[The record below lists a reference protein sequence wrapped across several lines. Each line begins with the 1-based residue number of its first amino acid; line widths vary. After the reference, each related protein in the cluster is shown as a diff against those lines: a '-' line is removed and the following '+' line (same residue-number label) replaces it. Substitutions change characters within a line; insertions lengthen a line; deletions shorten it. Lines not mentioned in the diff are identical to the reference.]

1 MIPVKLKMY
10 LNNVKFKQFWLA
22 VAISNIALSIYVIAF
37 SWLTV
42 KHYGALGIAMTA
54 FGYAIPNIMLVR
66 FGGLVSDRF
75 NKRMLYIIYL
85 TLYILSGL
93 ILSVACV
100 IETPSLWF
108 LVGISV
114 ITGVISAFSAPTHK
128 SIISGLVDASQIAAT
143 QQLFDLAV
151 SLGFVIG
158 PMLSSS
164 ILSLQD
170 IYISNTNG
178 AYAFLI
184 YTCGMIPLILS
195 IPKISLAPNL
205 QDQIQAQTPTLKNGI
220 KNIIDGFLYLYSD
233 TRLKILMWLLSIV
246 LIFGMPF
253 TSLLSVFA
261 HDHKT
266 MLHTATFFSEISMC
280 LGIGNLLG
288 SLAGIGFTKIFK
300 KTGVLFLLL
309 IFGLCLSVVVAI
321 EQANL
326 LGIML
331 SIIFFGFFGT
341 LIVNL
346 LTDLIQSLTIETMR
360 GRIAAFYQSAQGLQ
374 VMSAGLAGLIIH
386 LLSQSNYPSYR
397 AYELVELTMIALLV
411 ILALL
416 STRTIMKLNR
426 TL

>member
-1 MIPVKLKMY
+1 MSYP
-10 LNNVKFKQFWLA
+10 
-22 VAISNIALSIYVIAF
+22 
-37 SWLTV
+37 
-42 KHYGALGIAMTA
+42 
-54 FGYAIPNIMLVR
+54 
-66 FGGLVSDRF
+66 
-75 NKRMLYIIYL
+75 
-85 TLYILSGL
+85 
-93 ILSVACV
+93 
-100 IETPSLWF
+100 
-108 LVGISV
+108 
-114 ITGVISAFSAPTHK
+114 
-128 SIISGLVDASQIAAT
+128 
-143 QQLFDLAV
+143 
-151 SLGFVIG
+151 
-158 PMLSSS
+158 
-164 ILSLQD
+164 
-170 IYISNTNG
+170 
-178 AYAFLI
+178 
-184 YTCGMIPLILS
+184 